1 METQYPNQRIIKDIK
16 NDDGQIQITGY
27 VEEIAGDD
35 YFRLNDKTG
44 KIKVIIK
51 DINFTSEEED
61 LVNVIGDL
69 DIKTNGTK
77 EINAVII
84 QDMNKLNFKYYLKL
98 YELKK
103 ELE

>member
-16 NDDGQIQITGY
+16 NNDGQIQITGY
-27 VEEIAGDD
+27 IEELVGDSH
-35 YFRLNDKTG
+35 FVLNDKTG
-44 KIKVIIK
+44 KIKVLIK
-51 DINFTSEEED
+51 NINFTSEEED

-69 DIKTNGTK
+69 NINTKGNK
-77 EINAVII
+77 EIQAVII

>member
-1 METQYPNQRIIKDIK
+1 MRTIPNLK
-16 NDDGQIQITGY
+16 GH
-27 VEEIAGDD
+27 
-35 YFRLNDKTG
+35 KTG

>member
-1 METQYPNQRIIKDIK
+1 METQYPNQRIIQDIK
-16 NDDGQIQITGY
+16 NNDGQIQITGY

-35 YFRLNDKTG
+35 HFTLNDKTG
-44 KIKVIIK
+44 KIKVLIK
-51 DINFTSEEED
+51 NINFTSEEED
-61 LVNVIGDL
+61 LVNIIGDL
-69 DIKTNGTK
+69 NIKTNGAK
-77 EINAVII
+77 EIQAVII

>member
-16 NDDGQIQITGY
+16 NNDGQIQITGF
-27 VEEIAGDD
+27 VEEIVDD
-35 YFRLNDKTG
+35 DHIMLKDKTG
-44 KIKVIIK
+44 KIKVLIK
-51 DINFTSEEED
+51 NVNFTSKKDD
-61 LVNVIGDL
+61 LINVIGDL
-69 DIKTNGTK
+69 NIKTNGEK
-77 EINAVII
+77 EIDAMIV